1 MPFPVTCPACGKSFS
16 ISDDVYD
23 QKIKGRVV
31 SVKCKQC
38 QAAIRLDGTKPAG
51 AGSAP
56 GHSVVSSAASTA
68 APLGAAAAQARPAA
82 APPSAPVAAPQPPS
96 PGGAPATAKAAAPP
110 RAAVPASAAART
122 AATAPNATASRPK
135 AAVAVPRAALA
146 EKASPPS
153 PVQPQAALSPSAPTP
168 AAQPA
173 AGVHSQAA
181 GAPQP
186 RAAAP
191 TLPVQAPTAEGP
203 AAQATAKPLA
213 EPLLFAVDS
222 PGGDR
227 ELTEQQIATEL
238 AQGSVTAD
246 TLVWRDGMPEWL
258 EVKKVPELARL
269 LKRTEPLRTVT
280 TQRAAA
286 ATAPAP
292 GRFRPRLPTLPM
304 GAVPGSPEAEAAAE
318 SAPAHVQA
326 AEATATRSAPA
337 RNLGITHREIPLP
350 QSAPAREQHAGQAS
364 AVPMDEEP
372 TILRGPAD
380 IAALLQL
387 PEAAA
392 FEQSTARPTLP
403 TPSPRDEETVPVPLS
418 SAAARAARSG
428 AMPGS
433 GRGAIPDAQRT
444 SEPEFR
450 LPDLGSRPDHSR
462 PDVGAPR
469 PPQPSQPLMP
479 PQPLATEGQPG
490 RVQQRSVPTDTVRE
504 TPEARRAWN
513 LEDPAIAQRPAG
525 SPPAPASRPQAATPP
540 SAYAQST
547 PSFELPA
554 QPALG
559 GPTLSPAAPVPA
571 RPPMASAPFSAPAP
585 FPVSFPATADLEDV
599 PFQRKRGKALWVV
612 LIVLLLAAAGGAA
625 FMLSRR
631 SSVGLPA
638 PSVVPQVEK
647 QVSSVPTV
655 STGNADDATAAPTDA
670 DASAAA
676 PVTSS
681 GAAPG
686 GQLPGAPGE
695 ASPSGAEVGG
705 GSFAEQFAA
714 AAKRGTGDRFDAKLA
729 RAALDRLAS
738 DAARCRQP
746 SGPLGV
752 SRVLVTFAPAGSVS
766 SAVVNDA
773 PLAGTP
779 TATCI
784 QSVLQKAAV
793 PPFAGAPASVTHKIT
808 IQ

>member
-1 MPFPVTCPACGKSFS
+1 M
-16 ISDDVYD
+16 
-23 QKIKGRVV
+23 
-31 SVKCKQC
+31 
-38 QAAIRLDGTKPAG
+38 
-51 AGSAP
+51 
-56 GHSVVSSAASTA
+56 
-68 APLGAAAAQARPAA
+68 
-82 APPSAPVAAPQPPS
+82 
-96 PGGAPATAKAAAPP
+96 
-110 RAAVPASAAART
+110 
-122 AATAPNATASRPK
+122 
-135 AAVAVPRAALA
+135 
-146 EKASPPS
+146 
-153 PVQPQAALSPSAPTP
+153 
-168 AAQPA
+168 
-173 AGVHSQAA
+173 
-181 GAPQP
+181 
-186 RAAAP
+186 
-191 TLPVQAPTAEGP
+191 
-203 AAQATAKPLA
+203 A

-227 ELTEQQIATEL
+227 ELTEQQIANEL
-238 AQGSVTAD
+238 AAGSVTAD

-258 EVKKVPELARL
+258 EVKKVPELARH

-286 ATAPAP
+286 AVAPAAP

-304 GAVPGSPEAEAAAE
+304 GAVPGSPEAEAASE
-318 SAPAHVQA
+318 STPAHVQS

-350 QSAPAREQHAGQAS
+350 QSALAREQQAAQAS

-392 FEQSTARPTLP
+392 FEQSAARPTLP

-428 AMPGS
+428 ATPGS
-433 GRGAIPDAQRT
+433 ARGSMHDAPRT

-450 LPDLGSRPDHSR
+450 LPDLGSRPEHSR
-462 PDVGAPR
+462 PEHSRPEQSRRDAGGPR
-469 PPQPSQPLMP
+469 HPQPSQPLMP
-479 PQPLATEGQPG
+479 PQPLASEGQPG

-513 LEDPAIAQRPAG
+513 LEDPAFAQRAAAT
-525 SPPAPASRPQAATPP
+525 PPAPASRPQVAAAPPPPAAYPQSSP
-540 SAYAQST
+540 SA
-547 PSFELPA
+547 ELPV
-554 QPALG
+554 QSPLG
-559 GPTLSPAAPVPA
+559 AAAPDPMAPA
-571 RPPMASAPFSAPAP
+571 RPRAPAPSAPFTVPAP
-585 FPVSFPATADLEDV
+585 FPASFPASADLEDI
-599 PFQRKRGKALWVV
+599 PFQRKRGKAVWVV
-612 LIVLLLAAAGGAA
+612 LIVLLLAAAGAAA
-625 FMLSRR
+625 FLLSRR
-631 SSVGLPA
+631 SAVGLPA
-638 PSVVPQVEK
+638 PRVVPEAEQ
-647 QVSSVPTV
+647 QASPSVPRVPAGTATGLAPA
-655 STGNADDATAAPTDA
+655 STGSE
-670 DASAAA
+670 ASTSA
-676 PVTSS
+676 PVTTN
-681 GAAPG
+681 GATPG
-686 GQLPGAPGE
+686 GQLPGAPGD

-729 RAALDRLAS
+729 RAALDRVAS

-746 SGPLGV
+746 GGPLGV
-752 SRVLVTFAPAGSVS
+752 SRVSVTFTPAGNVS
-766 SAVVNDA
+766 SAIVSDA